1 MTLEKLAVFLIGNGM
16 AQKSQQRCLE
26 RAVVA
31 HDNVHVLIERM
42 TEGVLVIQVVDAKV
56 LDSHITIIYNLVAK
70 LQKFFQKTF

>member
-1 MTLEKLAVFLIGNGM
+1 
-16 AQKSQQRCLE
+16 
-26 RAVVA
+26 
-31 HDNVHVLIERM
+31 VLIERM